1 MAPGA
6 VLPSHVAK
14 RVAYAMPT
22 TAEGLRGAGV
32 RIAGVE
38 TLAATI
44 DDARRELGLSAA
56 PESETDASNWEGPG
70 GAASRSRRMRLTVA
84 RPARP
89 WAFATYRPR
98 KRKGFPDEPPPW
110 EVSWRRFRDGG
121 ESVEAVAT
129 TRADGRA
136 VQPSTV
142 VGHLLEA
149 LVQGRD
155 VDLGRAL
162 GGGSDFGAT
171 VPREAEWER
180 MEDAASAEGVD
191 PVGDPSAF
199 SAKAILRGVVGAE
212 LAEKDR
218 ELKTEGE
225 RAAEAAW
232 YGKIRVWA
240 ALRRAEQKPEWV
252 EAEDEGSDGGKRQRR
267 V

>member
-1 MAPGA
+1 
-6 VLPSHVAK
+6 
-14 RVAYAMPT
+14 
-22 TAEGLRGAGV
+22 
-32 RIAGVE
+32 
-38 TLAATI
+38 
-44 DDARRELGLSAA
+44 
-56 PESETDASNWEGPG
+56 
-70 GAASRSRRMRLTVA
+70 MRLTVA

-162 GGGSDFGAT
+162 GGSSSSGGGGFGAT

-240 ALRRAEQKPEWV
+240 ALRRAEHAPEWV
-252 EAEDEGSDGGKRQRR
+252 EAEDEGSDGGKRRR
-267 V
+267 A